1 MNVRLLTVVLGVV
14 MATFSAHAEV
24 LAIGPSGFEIR
35 NETLVNV
42 PADKVYAALVQRV
55 GHWWDPAHTYSGDAR
70 NMSIEARPG
79 GCFCE
84 EIPGKGAVEHMRV
97 LYVSKDQVLRLSG
110 GLGPLQESGLAGTLT
125 WTLKT
130 EEDGTLVI
138 QDYRVGGFRAGGFEE
153 LAPVVGQVLDVQLQ
167 RLKRLVETG
176 NPADR

>member
-1 MNVRLLTVVLGVV
+1 MRLAIHVLLGVSV
-14 MATFSAHAEV
+14 ATTAHAEV

-35 NETLVNV
+35 NEAVVNA
-42 PADKVYAALVQRV
+42 PSSRVYAALAQRV

-84 EIPGKGAVEHMRV
+84 EVPGKGAIEHMRV
-97 LYVSKDQVLRLSG
+97 LYVSTDEVFRLSG

-125 WTLKT
+125 WTLKA
-130 EEDGTLVI
+130 EEDGTRVT
-138 QDYRVGGFRAGGFEE
+138 QDYRVGGFRVGGFEE
-153 LAPVVGQVLDVQLQ
+153 LAPIVGQVLEIQLQ

-176 NPADR
+176 DPADK